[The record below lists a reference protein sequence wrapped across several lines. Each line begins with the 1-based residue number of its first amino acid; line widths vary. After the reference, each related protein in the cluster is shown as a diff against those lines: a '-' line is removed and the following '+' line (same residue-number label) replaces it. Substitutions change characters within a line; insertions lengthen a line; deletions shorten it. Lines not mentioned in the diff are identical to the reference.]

1 MNCLRGWIWCGG
13 IWVHIFHYRA
23 LLKCVENK
31 RCSWRY
37 FNSRVDVE
45 KGTSKILKKKLY
57 LKIEILKSTRMSL

>member
-1 MNCLRGWIWCGG
+1 
-13 IWVHIFHYRA
+13 

-37 FNSRVDVE
+37 LGSRVDVE

-57 LKIEILKSTRMSL
+57 LKIEIFEEYEKCLFIKEMRFIVIDLI